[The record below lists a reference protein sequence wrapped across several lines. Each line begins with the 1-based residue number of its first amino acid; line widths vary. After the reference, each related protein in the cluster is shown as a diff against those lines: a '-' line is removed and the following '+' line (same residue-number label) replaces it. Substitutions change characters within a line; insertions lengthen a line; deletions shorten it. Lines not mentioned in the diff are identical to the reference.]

1 MSYIERFTSNFAK
14 TLEHDVDVNGWN
26 IADPNAKNYDVLE
39 ALETINNT
47 SPTMMTQLERDEIMS
62 MSTINSEGSEHI
74 RKMERYVHEK
84 KRIGGKTLAEVIRLL
99 PNVHYTTDQLVSFIY
114 KHEPIVT
121 TKEIKDEKA
130 TSEMLAFIRKRTKKN
145 VTHQQMIEQATKH
158 ALLYGRAGL
167 FRNEDNELEFYPS
180 DYYTVVIGYRKNSKQ
195 VVPELLGYILYS
207 EPVTQA
213 VLHLSEVPPNTDI
226 DWFKNALDES
236 NSPMLFVEKERM
248 RFVPASQ
255 NRFVNLRY
263 DMDSYNPESRLYNE
277 RLRIEDSL
285 ALHATL
291 NRKFKER
298 GIGRLIIE
306 TADDKGTGN
315 AEQGI
320 TDLLNSSNGARR
332 KDLGQIKEYAKY
344 LADTIKHM
352 DDDDVLVL
360 PEGLTQNERL
370 ENTNTP
376 EKFLDILMED
386 QNIVPLCYGIPPTLL
401 GLGTLSDRNISI
413 ASINE
418 TTEDTAINN
427 IRQAFY
433 TQLGLLYG
441 MTDEQELINE
451 DLADQGSID
460 THNKYVSEIA
470 LNLFKAGFPQ
480 DKINEMVTK
489 ELLN

>member
-1 MSYIERFTSNFAK
+1 MLFRSVSQ
-14 TLEHDVDVNGWN
+14 
-26 IADPNAKNYDVLE
+26 
-39 ALETINNT
+39 
-47 SPTMMTQLERDEIMS
+47 S
-62 MSTINSEGSEHI
+62 
-74 RKMERYVHEK
+74 RY
-84 KRIGGKTLAEVIRLL
+84 A
-99 PNVHYTTDQLVSFIY
+99 
-114 KHEPIVT
+114 
-121 TKEIKDEKA
+121 
-130 TSEMLAFIRKRTKKN
+130 
-145 VTHQQMIEQATKH
+145 ATKH

-167 FRNEDNELEFYPS
+167 YRNEENELEFYPS

-226 DWFKNALDES
+226 DWFKNALDKS

-263 DMDSYNPESRLYNE
+263 DTDSYNPESRLYNE

-344 LADTIKHM
+344 LADGITA
-352 DDDDVLVL
+352 DDIA
-360 PEGLTQNERL
+360 ESEAG
-370 ENTNTP
+370 
-376 EKFLDILMED
+376 FIL
-386 QNIVPLCYGIPPTLL
+386 
-401 GLGTLSDRNISI
+401 
-413 ASINE
+413 
-418 TTEDTAINN
+418 
-427 IRQAFY
+427 
-433 TQLGLLYG
+433 
-441 MTDEQELINE
+441 
-451 DLADQGSID
+451 
-460 THNKYVSEIA
+460 IA
-470 LNLFKAGFPQ
+470 LS
-480 DKINEMVTK
+480 
-489 ELLN
+489 

>member
-1 MSYIERFTSNFAK
+1 MSYIDKFTSQFANN
-14 TLEHDVDVNGWN
+14 LQHDVDANGWN
-26 IADPNAKNYDVLE
+26 IADPNAPKYDVLE
-39 ALETINNT
+39 ALEALNQ
-47 SPTMMTQLERDEIMS
+47 PTMMSQLERDEVLS
-62 MSTINSEGSEHI
+62 LTSAYSAGSEHV
-74 RKMERYVHEK
+74 RKLERYLHDSR
-84 KRIGGKTLAEVIRLL
+84 RIGGKTLEEVIRLL

-114 KHEPIVT
+114 KHEPIIT
-121 TKEIKDEKA
+121 TKEVKDEKA

-167 FRNEDNELEFYPS
+167 YRNEENELEFYPN
-180 DYYTVVIGYRKNSKQ
+180 DQYTVVIGYRNHSKQ

-207 EPVTQA
+207 ESVTQA
-213 VLHLSEVPPNTDI
+213 VLHLSEVPPNLDI
-226 DWFKNALDES
+226 DWFKNALDKS

-263 DMDSYNPESRLYNE
+263 DMDTYNPESRLFNE

-306 TADDKGTGN
+306 TATAENGN

-320 TDLLNSSNGARR
+320 TDLLNSTNGARR
-332 KDLGQIKEYAKY
+332 KDLAQIKEQAKY
-344 LADTIKHM
+344 LAETIKHM

-441 MTDEQELINE
+441 MSDDQELINE

-480 DKINEMVTK
+480 DKINAMVDKEM
-489 ELLN
+489 LN